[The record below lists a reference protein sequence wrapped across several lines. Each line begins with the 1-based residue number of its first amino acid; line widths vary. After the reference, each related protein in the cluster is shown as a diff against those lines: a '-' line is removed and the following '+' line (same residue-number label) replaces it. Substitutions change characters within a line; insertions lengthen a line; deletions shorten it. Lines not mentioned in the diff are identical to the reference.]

1 MLGTL
6 HEAIDQIDLPLSG
19 AELATL
25 LAERDRLDA
34 LVVAGARA
42 LDDDCAWQ
50 DDGAV
55 SLHGWLR
62 DMGGRGRKDA
72 GRIKNLAQRT
82 RAMPGVAEAWQNGI
96 LSSGHV
102 EAIVAN
108 VSSRTGALFA
118 EQEAELLPT
127 LSQLSVI
134 ECETAMRVWKAHAD
148 AIVEGPEPPEPERS
162 FNLSPTLNDRFVG
175 DLSLGKDDGELLQ
188 TALDVAETKDADGE
202 PRRTPAER
210 RADALVDICK
220 EFLDHHTRPTTPRNR
235 PHVTVIVNLQDAENS
250 GPGRYLD
257 GLPTD
262 PVELSAMLCDSRLRR
277 LIMNG
282 GSQVLDLGQPT
293 KVIPDALRDAVIAR
307 DQHCRFGQCDRPP
320 RWCDVHHVVWL
331 TDGGHTAI
339 TNLVLCCRRH
349 HRLLHRPAW
358 DAKLLPDGTLE
369 ITNPDG
375 LTRTSRPPGATP
387 KLL

>member
-1 MLGTL
+1 MFEDL
-6 HEAIDQIDLPLSG
+6 HAAIGQIDLPLSG
-19 AELATL
+19 AELAEL
-25 LAERDRLDA
+25 LAERDRIDA

-62 DMGGRGRKDA
+62 DIGGRGRKDA
-72 GRIKNLAQRT
+72 GRIKNLAQRL
-82 RAMPGVAEAWQNGI
+82 RSMPGVAEAWKNGA

-108 VSSRTGALFA
+108 VRSRTSALFA

-127 LSQLSVI
+127 LNQLSVI

-148 AIVEGPEPPEPERS
+148 AIVERPEPPEPERS
-162 FNLSPTLNDRFVG
+162 FHLSPTLNDRFVG
-175 DLSLGKDDGELLQ
+175 DLSLDTEGGELVC
-188 TALDVAETKDADGE
+188 AAVEAAETKDLDGE

-235 PHVTVIVNLQDAENS
+235 PHVTVIVNLEDAEHY
-250 GPGRYLD
+250 GYGRYLD
-257 GLPTD
+257 GFPAD

-282 GSQVLDLGQPT
+282 GSQVLDLG
-293 KVIPDALRDAVIAR
+293 KA
-307 DQHCRFGQCDRPP
+307 
-320 RWCDVHHVVWL
+320 
-331 TDGGHTAI
+331 
-339 TNLVLCCRRH
+339 
-349 HRLLHRPAW
+349 
-358 DAKLLPDGTLE
+358 
-369 ITNPDG
+369 
-375 LTRTSRPPGATP
+375 
-387 KLL
+387 

>member
-6 HEAIDQIDLPLSG
+6 HEAIDQIELPLSG
-19 AELATL
+19 AELAEL

-82 RAMPGVAEAWQNGI
+82 RAMPEVADAWRSGS

-108 VSSRTGALFA
+108 VGSRTGALFA

-162 FNLSPTLNDRFVG
+162 LHLSPTLEGRYVG
-175 DLSLGKDDGELLQ
+175 DMTLDAEGGQLVR
-188 TALDVAETKDADGE
+188 TALEVAETKDLEGE
-202 PRRTPAER
+202 PRRTPTER
-210 RADALVDICK
+210 RADALVDICQ
-220 EFLDHHTRPTTPRNR
+220 EFLDHHTRPATPRNR
-235 PHVTVIVNLQDAENS
+235 PHVSVIVRLEDAES
-250 GPGRYLD
+250 YGPGQYLN
-257 GLPTD
+257 GTPVD
-262 PVELSAMLCDSRLRR
+262 PRPCQRCCATAPCGALSW
-277 LIMNG
+277 
-282 GSQVLDLGQPT
+282 P
-293 KVIPDALRDAVIAR
+293 
-307 DQHCRFGQCDRPP
+307 
-320 RWCDVHHVVWL
+320 
-331 TDGGHTAI
+331 
-339 TNLVLCCRRH
+339 
-349 HRLLHRPAW
+349 
-358 DAKLLPDGTLE
+358 
-369 ITNPDG
+369 
-375 LTRTSRPPGATP
+375 
-387 KLL
+387 